1 MTDLHCHV
9 LPFVDD
15 GSKSLEESI
24 LMIEES
30 INQGIKN
37 LVLTPHYRQGVFTK
51 DDSEIVAAFEVLK
64 REVEKRALP
73 INLFLGREI
82 TVFKEFSKLIESKN
96 FLTLGGGK
104 FVLIEFP
111 YQTEV
116 DIEEICYSVKLNG
129 FIPVVAHVE
138 RYSYFRNVKDVER
151 LKKNGVVIQVN
162 CSPIVNKSYTE
173 ENKFV
178 KKLLKN
184 RLVDVVASDNHFSRV
199 NYMAKAYQKVKSK
212 YKDYADLIFKT
223 NPEYIIKQ
231 K

>member
-24 LMIEES
+24 LMIEDS
-30 INQGIKN
+30 IKQGVKN
-37 LVLTPHYRQGVFTK
+37 LVLTPHYREGSFEK
-51 DDSEIVAAFEVLK
+51 SDSEIIATFEELK
-64 REVEKRALP
+64 RQVEKRSLP
-73 INLFLGREI
+73 ISLFLGREI
-82 TVFKEFSKLIESKN
+82 TFFKEFSKLIESKD
-96 FLTLGGGK
+96 FLTLAGGK
-104 FVLIEFP
+104 FVLLEFP

-138 RYSYFRNVKDVER
+138 RYSYFRNIKDVER
-151 LKKNGVVIQVN
+151 LKKSGVVIQVN
-162 CSPIVNKSYTE
+162 CAPVVNKSYGE

-199 NYMAKAYQKVKSK
+199 NYMAQAYQKVKSK

-223 NPEYIIKQ
+223 NPEYIITQ